1 LGKFEIERHIL
12 AVRDFVRTYS
22 PEAEPQIA
30 FAWNGKH
37 AEDFNDSNM
46 QFRRDVCVFFQD
58 DKGAFS
64 LPLIAALFKAETL
77 FAREAWGVN
86 QVVSRLAQELLERG
100 GVEYLD
106 LYLAGAR
113 CGMDAYMETGNI
125 TLSKSR
131 CQELLDQCKANAT
144 FANGSEKQWTLLAE
158 RFAFLL
164 TK

>member
-1 LGKFEIERHIL
+1 ML
-12 AVRDFVRTYS
+12 AVKDFVRIYS

-37 AEDFNDSNM
+37 ASEFIDANM
-46 QFRRDVCVFFQD
+46 QFRREVCSFFQD
-58 DKGAFS
+58 DKSAFS
-64 LPLIAALFKAETL
+64 LPLIAALFKAESL
-77 FAREAWGVN
+77 FAKEAWGVN
-86 QVVSRLAQELLERG
+86 RVVSRLAQELLERG

-113 CGMDAYMETGNI
+113 CGMDAYLETGNI
-125 TLSKSR
+125 TLSKPR
-131 CQELLDQCKANAT
+131 CQELLDQCKVNAT
-144 FANGSEKQWTLLAE
+144 LANGDEKQWALLAE

>member
-1 LGKFEIERHIL
+1 MDKQEVERHML
-12 AVRDFVRTYS
+12 AVRDFVRNYCL
-22 PEAEPQIA
+22 EAELQIA

-37 AEDFNDSNM
+37 ADEFIGSNM
-46 QFRRDVCVFFQD
+46 QFRKEVCDFFEE
-58 DKGAFS
+58 DKAACP
-64 LPLIAALFKAETL
+64 LPLVAALFKAETL
-77 FAREAWGVN
+77 FAKEAWGVN
-86 QVVSRLAQELLERG
+86 RVVSSLAQELLERG

-125 TLSKSR
+125 TLSKQR
-131 CQELLDQCKANAT
+131 CRELLDRCHANAT
-144 FANGSEKQWTLLAE
+144 LADGSEKQWGLLAE